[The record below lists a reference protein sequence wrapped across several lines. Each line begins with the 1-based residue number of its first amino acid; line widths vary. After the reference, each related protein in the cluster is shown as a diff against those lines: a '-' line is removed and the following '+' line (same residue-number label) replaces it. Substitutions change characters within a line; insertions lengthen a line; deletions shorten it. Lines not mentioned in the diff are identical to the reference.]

1 MTGRR
6 GLSWPSANPL
16 GHSIAFD
23 RAPIVLPH
31 LAAAWVILA
40 AYWLA
45 GQAGGSAMK
54 LGCVLLPTTM
64 ASIRYRSGLDSPIP
78 CPCWCS
84 KRAGHGTRPSYA
96 GSWTSARARCV
107 PERWGCTG
115 ERGALMASILSDT
128 NAHWHLLFL
137 VGLRAR
143 GRSEPSVLL
152 VSFVSFVSLVSAL
165 PVVHAACGLCSF
177 PSPEPGP
184 SPKPQSIPDA
194 PSWP

>member
-1 MTGRR
+1 MHDWTT
-6 GLSWPSANPL
+6 GLSWPSANPF

-31 LAAAWVILA
+31 LAAAWVILT

-64 ASIRYRSGLDSPIP
+64 ASIRYRSDLDSPIP

-128 NAHWHLLFL
+128 KAHWHLLFL
-137 VGLRAR
+137 VGWRAR
-143 GRSEPSVLL
+143 GRSEPVGLARLSRLSLAGGPCCQRPMLL
-152 VSFVSFVSLVSAL
+152 PLSRTRT
-165 PVVHAACGLCSF
+165 
-177 PSPEPGP
+177 
-184 SPKPQSIPDA
+184 
-194 PSWP
+194 